1 MGKRGK
7 ENGALPGNICWV
19 FVPSRPF
26 PPAVL
31 HLQKVTDF
39 FCCPHV
45 QSRCW
50 SRRRQTHSS
59 CTYACR
65 VDCPSYRPNLPPG
78 RSSLVDEDSGGSH
91 SFRVR
96 CLSRFGLYLQHRES
110 GCRVVQI
117 AFSEKSKIAFSSTWS

>member
-1 MGKRGK
+1 MGLYR
-7 ENGALPGNICWV
+7 EIFVWFLYPGGLSHPLYFICKK
-19 FVPSRPF
+19 
-26 PPAVL
+26 L
-31 HLQKVTDF
+31 LIF

-65 VDCPSYRPNLPPG
+65 VHCPSYRPNLPPG

-91 SFRVR
+91 AFRVGE
-96 CLSRFGLYLQHRES
+96 LSRCGLCLQLRES
-110 GCRVVQI
+110 GFHVVQI
-117 AFSEKSKIAFSSTWS
+117 SFADIV